1 MTNVAV
7 RTFASRSGVKARNY
21 PLNIDSV
28 VYPRIFV
35 FDTETTVDS
44 YQNLKIGYFQ
54 VYQEDFYQQEGLF
67 YDPSMLNEKETE
79 CIVDYASKHN
89 IELYTSEEFVEDVFY
104 PEVYKLKSRC
114 IGYNL
119 AFDISRLAFVCNSSR
134 NWSKGGFTFTLS
146 KKKSNPQLIV
156 RKMGDASTFRFS
168 STWENKKKKKK
179 MKYYPGD
186 FLDVQR
192 LAEVL
197 LESNHISLA
206 KACERLGTKSSK
218 IADIEYGEV
227 TEYLIQYLITD
238 VRATY
243 EVYLKLMQEL
253 KLYSIPIPPTRI
265 YSAASMAKYALTSLG
280 VNPFRVQNPEF
291 SPELI
296 GNIMTSYYGGRC
308 ECMLRKQ
315 SMETTVLDFTSM
327 YPTLALE
334 MDLWKY
340 IIADSIETQD
350 VTDEVE
356 QMLSNINHSYL
367 QDSNN
372 WKDFVVLVKIVP
384 CGDILPVRMD
394 YKKEGILNVAQNYLS
409 ITSEMWYS
417 LPDVI
422 ASVLVIGKELKIREA
437 VRFVPKGVQKG
448 LIKSSIL
455 GTDIDPVKDNPIKVL
470 VEERQRVKERIKKM
484 EKTNPRYKQL
494 EDRSR
499 AIKILVNAMCY
510 GIFIELNPD
519 NEKSSFDV
527 YGLEEIIA
535 SNNYFEK
542 PGRYFNPLIATM
554 ITAGSRLFL
563 TMAETHLKKSGHSH
577 IYMDTDSIFVPPETA
592 DSLIGLFQ
600 PLSPYDSKIPLL
612 KKEWDNVLFYGI
624 SSKRYSLYTLNED
637 MIELAGMGEDRSY
650 KLHGLGHL
658 ANPFPNKNDDWHAQI
673 WYDILGLHHGKT
685 TLEEIVQKYGMLYS
699 LSKFTVSTPEI
710 LNYFKTFNKGK
721 LWKKQIKP
729 FNFAYTGFQTTL
741 EGNTP
746 VKPLVPYTSDSQ
758 TVVYGKFIDLYT
770 GKVKEGVKYFK
781 PLSKTITQYVD
792 HPELKFNRVTGVL
805 ERKHIYADGITPIGK
820 ETNKIDEQILEGRQP
835 QVFLSDDEREK
846 LIDKLLEFPQR
857 TAEQMGVNRGTL
869 SKIKRKIRKNRSK
882 FRMDTKAT
890 KKLVQYLYWNN
901 VNE

>member
-7 RTFASRSGVKARNY
+7 RTFASRTGVKARNY
-21 PLNIDSV
+21 PLKMDSI
-28 VYPRIFV
+28 VYPRVFV
-35 FDTETTVDS
+35 FDTETTIDS

-54 VYQEDFYQQEGLF
+54 VYQEDFYQQEGFF
-67 YDPSMLNEKETE
+67 YDPSMLSEKETK

-89 IELYTSEEFVEDVFY
+89 IELFTSKEFVEDVFY
-104 PEVYKLKSRC
+104 SEVYKLKSLC

-119 AFDISRLAFVCNSSR
+119 AFDISRLAFVCNPSR

-146 KKKSNPQLIV
+146 KKDSNPQVII
-156 RKMGDASTFRFS
+156 RKLGDANTFKFST
-168 STWENKKKKKK
+168 TWENKKNKNKNFR
-179 MKYYPGD
+179 GH

-197 LESNHISLA
+197 LDSDHISLS
-206 KACERLGTKSSK
+206 KACERLGTRTRK
-218 IADIEYGEV
+218 ITDIGYGEI
-227 TEYLIQYLITD
+227 TEDLIEYLITD

-253 KLYSIPIPPTRI
+253 ELYSVPIPPTQI
-265 YSAASMAKYALTSLG
+265 YSAASMAKYALSSLG
-280 VNPFRVQNPEF
+280 VIPFRVQNPEF
-291 SPELI
+291 PPEI
-296 GNIMTSYYGGRC
+296 VGNIMTSYYGGRC
-308 ECMLRKQ
+308 ECMVRKKT
-315 SMETTVLDFTSM
+315 MKTTVLDFTSM

-350 VTDEVE
+350 VTDEVKE
-356 QMLSNINHSYL
+356 MLPNINHSYL
-367 QDSNN
+367 QDSSK
-372 WKDFVVLVKIVP
+372 WKDFVVLVKMVP
-384 CGDILPVRMD
+384 LGDFFPVRMD
-394 YKKEGILNVAQNYLS
+394 YRKERTLNVAQNYLS
-409 ITSEMWYS
+409 TESEMWYA

-422 ASVLVIGKELKIREA
+422 ASCLVAGKEPEIIEA
-437 VRFVPKGVQKG
+437 VRFIPNGVQNG
-448 LIKSSIL
+448 LIKTTIL
-455 GTDIDPVKDNPIKVL
+455 GTDIDPVKDNPIKIM
-470 VEERQRVKERIKKM
+470 VEERQRVKEQIKKM
-484 EKTNPRYKQL
+484 EMENPQYKHL

-510 GIFIELNPD
+510 GIFIELNPE

-527 YGLEEIIA
+527 YGLAETIS
-535 SNNYFEK
+535 SNGYFEK

-563 TMAETHLKKSGHSH
+563 TMAETYLKKSGHSH
-577 IYMDTDSIFVPPETA
+577 IYMDTDSIFVPPESA
-592 DSLIGLFQ
+592 DALIDFFQ

-624 SSKRYSLYTLNED
+624 SSKRYSLYTLNEGR
-637 MIELAGMGEDRSY
+637 IELAGMGEDRSY

-658 ANPFPNKNDDWHAQI
+658 ANPFPNKDDDWHAQI
-673 WYDILGLHHGKT
+673 WYDMLGLHHGKT
-685 TLEEIVQKYGMLYS
+685 TYEEIIEKYGMLYS

-710 LNYFKTFNKGK
+710 LNYFKAFNK
-721 LWKKQIKP
+721 LRPWKKRIKP

-741 EGNTP
+741 EGNMP

-758 TVVYGKFIDLYT
+758 TAVYGKFIDLYT
-770 GKVKEGVKYFK
+770 GKVKKGVKYFK
-781 PLSKTITQYVD
+781 PLNMTIMQYVN
-792 HPELKFNRVTGVL
+792 HPESKFNRVTGML
-805 ERKHIYADGITPIGK
+805 ERKHILADGIIPIGK

-835 QVFLSDDEREK
+835 QVFLSDAEREK
-846 LIDKLLEFPQR
+846 ILDKLLEFPQKI
-857 TAEQMGVNRGTL
+857 AEQLGVNRGTL
-869 SKIKRKIRKNRSK
+869 AKIKRKIRKNRSK